1 MSHIKYFS
9 FSLLCLGIAFL
20 TSHCASSTTS
30 NALIPSTLNSSQQQ
44 EFREVAKEI
53 PNPCFEESLAKYKTL
68 DDLFEAGQ
76 TCHEAAILSDD
87 IAFFLSKG
95 IEKLKTQGIV
105 KSEAKAMASP
115 IEFNTENR
123 PRLGNAAAP
132 VEVVVFSDFQCPF
145 CARAAASMHR
155 VYEARPD
162 AVSFV
167 FKQMPL
173 TSIHP
178 YAAAAA
184 LVSVY
189 AQSKDR
195 FWEVHDKLFE
205 EQADLGPEKITEI
218 LESMGAN
225 PDDLFDPIKGQAY
238 GTVVIEDV
246 EDAKKAGVE
255 GTPSFYVNGVAIESG
270 GNYERMIARIDA
282 EIAAPPA
289 VSQEAKQK
297 ARTKALENC
306 PYPGHEEMYALLPAN
321 KRADL
326 ALYTNSVLCPC
337 PGTAATLHGCTADL
351 SCEIAGDYV
360 EMLITRILEK
370 VSQEDI
376 LRELE
381 SKIQLERTKVLMP
394 QP

>member
-1 MSHIKYFS
+1 MPRNQYASLI
-9 FSLLCLGIAFL
+9 LLCIGLAFL
-20 TSHCASSTTS
+20 TSHCATTTTS
-30 NALIPSTLNSSQQQ
+30 NAFIPSTLNASQQK

-53 PNPCFEESLAKYKTL
+53 PNPCVEESLSQYKTL
-68 DDLFEAGQ
+68 EELLNAEN

-95 IEKLKTQGIV
+95 VEKLKTQGIV
-105 KSEAKAMASP
+105 KSEAKAMVSP
-115 IEFNTENR
+115 IEFNTKNR

-145 CARAAASMHR
+145 CARAAASIHK
-155 VYEARPD
+155 VYEARPE

-189 AQSKDR
+189 AQSKDK
-195 FWEVHDKLFE
+195 FWEVHDKLFA

-218 LESMGAN
+218 LESMGAD

-289 VSQEAKQK
+289 ASREAKEK

-337 PGTAATLHGCTADL
+337 PGTASTLHDCTSDL
-351 SCEIAGDYV
+351 SCEIGGDYV
-360 EMLITRILEK
+360 ELLITRILEN
-370 VSQEDI
+370 VSQDEI

-381 SKIQLERTKVLMP
+381 SKIQFERTKQFMP
-394 QP
+394 